1 MSELHGL
8 QHQIGRL
15 LEVRRPH
22 DARALVGEA
31 LALDPA
37 DPDTLCLAGR
47 VELAQ
52 QQRAEAERR
61 AHEALARAPGH
72 DGARSL
78 LFDILLADKRHAE
91 AEAVVLERLR
101 DDPADPV
108 ALTDY
113 ARLLLHVFQLDKAR
127 ALVAEA
133 LRCAPDDAAAQVLD
147 AVLHVIQGDDRA
159 AADRLARLVA
169 ADPEAAH
176 VAWTAMLVLS
186 ERGHPRQALEIG
198 RQLLR
203 TSPDNPR
210 LVDAVIEL
218 RLASHWS
225 MLPLWPI
232 LRGGWVASAVLWAV
246 AVFGLILLRPFVH
259 EVVLLVLAL
268 LYLALL
274 LYSYVGP
281 PLLRRWLRWRG
292 F

>member
-15 LEVRRPH
+15 LEVGRPR
-22 DARALVGEA
+22 DARALVGKA

-52 QQRAEAERR
+52 EQRGEAERR

-78 LFDILLADKRHAE
+78 LFDVLLADKRHAD
-91 AEAVVLERLR
+91 AEEVVLERLR
-101 DDPADPV
+101 DDPADPD
-108 ALTDY
+108 ALADY
-113 ARLLLHVFQLDKAR
+113 AQLLVQVFQLDKAR

-133 LRCAPDDAAAQVLD
+133 LRRAPDHPSAQVLD
-147 AVLHVIQGDDRA
+147 AVLHVIRGDDLA

-176 VAWTAMLVLS
+176 VAWTAMLVLG
-186 ERGHPRQALEIG
+186 ERGHHRQALEIG

-203 TSPDNPR
+203 RSPDDR
-210 LVDAVIEL
+210 ELVDAVIEQ

-225 MLPLWPI
+225 MIPLWPL
-232 LRGGWVASAVLWAV
+232 LRGGWVASAILWAV
-246 AVFGLILLRPFVH
+246 AVFGLILLRPFVS
-259 EVVLLVLAL
+259 ELAL
-268 LYLALL
+268 LGFAVLYLALM